1 MFIGKAPSIFRI
13 WALICPVR
21 RRIDAE
27 LTWIDWPASD
37 WPGAEGFEPVSLR
50 IVAGR

>member
-1 MFIGKAPSIFRI
+1 LLPGCGLPGCMFIGKAPSIFRI

-37 WPGAEGFEPVSLR
+37 
-50 IVAGR
+50 